1 MVLNTTGVW
10 YPITPPTDLPLAVTL
25 NSGSNVT
32 TTTAVS
38 NGQFQSAS
46 EQFANMN
53 FVITEV
59 DVSGNPVYLT
69 NLYVANNTEFSFGQG
84 LSYLTD
90 QYLYLAVTSV
100 ILPFSNVVISGTL
113 LLQNLNIPMTF
124 YTYALDSNL
133 LSPSLEP
140 ISLETA
146 VANPKTSYLQGSQY
160 TGTVTDVF
168 AFLTEDVTTSSVG
181 TVSYAG
187 LVSATIGLNAYCTL
201 NPSFNSGVGFV
212 QNNSNYISVQSTQ
225 VNLQNSTN
233 LGMIFNFNNT
243 TFEQISFTPNLTSCR
258 TSGVINPVACNT
270 QLVNCSTTLGNL
282 VLYNVSNTDFSFTT
296 KSGSATCTGFAYTVT
311 NNPNLI
317 GPTQANN
324 YNLSSSTVVQSIT
337 LNFTATCTSVLLVF
351 TIVTNNGTLCFSIQT
366 NFVSQC

>member
-10 YPITPPTDLPLAVTL
+10 YPITPPTDLPIAVTL

-38 NGQFQSAS
+38 NGEFQSAS

-53 FVITEV
+53 FVFTEV
-59 DVSGNPVYLT
+59 DVSGTPAYLT
-69 NLYVANNTEFSFGQG
+69 TLYVANNTQFSFGKG
-84 LSYLTD
+84 LSYFTD
-90 QYLYLAVTSV
+90 QYMYLTVTSV
-100 ILPFSNVVISGTL
+100 VLPFSNVVLSGTL

-124 YTYALDSNL
+124 YTYALNSNP

-146 VANPKTSYLQGSQY
+146 VANPQTSYLQGSQY

-168 AFLTEDVTTSSVG
+168 AFLTEDVSTASVG

-212 QNNSNYISVQSTQ
+212 QNNTNFISLQSTLA
-225 VNLQNSTN
+225 NLQNSTN
-233 LGMIFNFNNT
+233 FGMIFNFNNT
-243 TFEQISFTPNLTSCR
+243 TFEQISFTPNLASCR

-270 QLVNCSTTLGNL
+270 QLVNCATTLGNL
-282 VLYNVSNTDFSFTT
+282 VLYNVSNTNFSFTT

-351 TIVTNNGTLCFSIQT
+351 TLVTNNGTLCFSIQT